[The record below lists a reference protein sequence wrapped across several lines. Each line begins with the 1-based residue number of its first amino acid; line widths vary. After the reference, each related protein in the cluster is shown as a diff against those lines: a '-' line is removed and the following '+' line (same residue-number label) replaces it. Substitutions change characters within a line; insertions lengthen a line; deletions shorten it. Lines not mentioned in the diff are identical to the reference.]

1 MLSTLSGAFKVKEI
15 RNKILFTL
23 FVLVIFRLGAYITV
37 PGINAKALQSVASS
51 GLVSIL
57 NTFSGGGLT
66 NYSVFAMGV
75 SPYITAQ
82 IIIQLLQMDIVP
94 KYVEWGKQGEVG
106 RRKLN
111 QHTKYLTV
119 ILAFFQSVGITAGFN
134 QLSSLNLVQ
143 HPSISTYA
151 TIGIILTGGTM
162 LTTWMGDMITDRGLG
177 NGISMIIFAGIVARI
192 PVGLQHV
199 WQTYFVGV
207 SGSDLWQPILF
218 SIALIIVVLVIVT
231 FTTWVQQAERRIPI
245 QYTRRTAGSP
255 DSSYLPL
262 KVNVAGVIPVI
273 FASSFI
279 ATPQTILMAF
289 TQNYSQSTWYQI
301 LNNLFNMQTPTGAVF
316 YTALIVMFTFF
327 YAFVQVNPEKLSEN
341 LQKQGS
347 YILGVWPGHETQ
359 TYVSNLL
366 MRLSVVGSIFLGVIS
381 LIPLIAQDI
390 WNLDE
395 SVGLGGTS
403 LLIVVGVAI
412 ETLRQI
418 RGLMMKREYVGFI
431 SGSRPKDLD
440 SQDSGSKGSNQNEPN
455 PQKS

>member
-1 MLSTLSGAFKVKEI
+1 MLSTLRSAFKVKEI

-23 FVLVIFRLGAYITV
+23 GVLIVFRLGAYITV

-66 NYSVFAMGV
+66 NYSIFAMGV

-94 KYVEWGKQGEVG
+94 KYVEWSKQGEVG

-111 QHTKYLTV
+111 QHTRYLTV
-119 ILAFFQSVGITAGFN
+119 FLGFAQSIGITAGFN

-143 HPSISTYA
+143 HPNLKTFA
-151 TIGIILTGGTM
+151 MIGIILTGGTM
-162 LTTWMGDMITDRGLG
+162 LTTWMGDMITEKGIG
-177 NGISMIIFAGIVARI
+177 NGISMIIFAGIIARL
-192 PVGLQHV
+192 PVGVQHLY
-199 WQTYFVGV
+199 QTYFVGV
-207 SGSDLWQPILF
+207 NGKNMWQPILF
-218 SIALIIVVLVIVT
+218 ALAVLIIVLMIVT
-231 FTTWVQQAERRIPI
+231 FVTWVQQAERRVPI
-245 QYTRRTAGSP
+245 QYTRRVSGAS

-289 TQNYSQSTWYQI
+289 TNNYSQDTWYQVLSDI
-301 LNNLFNMQTPTGAVF
+301 FNMQTPTGATL
-316 YTALIVMFTFF
+316 YTVLIVMFTFF

-347 YILGVWPGHETQ
+347 YIPGVWPGHETQ

-366 MRLSVVGSIFLGVIS
+366 MRLSTVGSIFLGVVA
-381 LIPLIAQDI
+381 LIPLIAQNV

-395 SVGLGGTS
+395 SIGLGGTS

-412 ETLRQI
+412 ETIRQI
-418 RGLMMKREYVGFI
+418 RGLMMKRQYVGFI
-431 SGSRPKDLD
+431 
-440 SQDSGSKGSNQNEPN
+440 KGTHPTTD
-455 PQKS
+455 